1 MLGPKKVGLEMQEVT
16 TVISEES
23 LNEPKENLKTLWT
36 NDIRTCCFVDKL
48 AWRKSQNVMF
58 SDRISELFQ
67 AAKMERHIE
76 GGKKIYSVSKYLF
89 NR

>member
-36 NDIRTCCFVDKL
+36 N
-48 AWRKSQNVMF
+48 
-58 SDRISELFQ
+58 ELTLG
-67 AAKMERHIE
+67 H
-76 GGKKIYSVSKYLF
+76 VVL
-89 NR
+89 